1 VACSECD
8 RLLTEFRRLA
18 DVHAKAMKF
27 LREYAGTEFGV
38 DSDALRIAAYQ
49 AEGNSRIIWREFT
62 RHQQSHPEA
71 SDDGMLGM

>member
-1 VACSECD
+1 
-8 RLLTEFRRLA
+8 
-18 DVHAKAMKF
+18 MKF